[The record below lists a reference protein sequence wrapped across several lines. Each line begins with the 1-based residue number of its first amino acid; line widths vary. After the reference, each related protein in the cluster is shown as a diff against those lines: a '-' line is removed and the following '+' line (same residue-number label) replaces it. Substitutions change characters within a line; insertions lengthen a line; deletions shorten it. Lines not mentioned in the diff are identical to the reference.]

1 MPIVIPDISLAVAA
15 PEVGLV
21 ILLCVVL
28 ISDLFTPLENK
39 AAIGVLS
46 FVGVLI
52 IGMISISQWGEGVRT
67 TFSGFYVADNFSV
80 FVKMVIIA
88 TTAISILLSLQY
100 VKVEKINYGEYYG
113 MILFA
118 AFGML
123 VMASGSDLISIYLGL
138 ETMSISSYVLVS
150 FMRHDPLSREA
161 GLKYF
166 LMGAFASGVLLYGIA
181 LSYGLTGSTSLAG
194 IAQALSGPKGVAIA
208 ADPVMIFALI
218 LFVAG
223 FGFKLALVPFHMWLP
238 DAYTGAPTPITAF
251 MSVAVKMATVAAVMR
266 IFFVAF
272 PALAGK
278 WNLLLWLLA
287 VFSMLWGN
295 IAAIAQTNLKR
306 MLAYSSIAHA
316 GYILMGIV
324 ATTTFVGGKAVFAAQ
339 GVSAVL
345 FYLVAYMVTNL
356 GAFGMLIFIC
366 RDNYRGD
373 NIEDWRGVG
382 QAHPLAAM
390 AFVVFFLSLGGL
402 PPTAGFVGKLFL
414 FGVAIQNEYYWLAVI
429 GILSSAVSVYYYFRV
444 VMVMYME
451 PRGESQ
457 PTVEFSLAPSLYVAL
472 TILVLATL
480 YLGIFPGG
488 FIEEAKNSVA
498 GLI

>member
-295 IAAIAQTNLKR
+295 NLRSLKSTKLT
-306 MLAYSSIAHA
+306 MTA
-316 GYILMGIV
+316 
-324 ATTTFVGGKAVFAAQ
+324 
-339 GVSAVL
+339 
-345 FYLVAYMVTNL
+345 
-356 GAFGMLIFIC
+356 LI
-366 RDNYRGD
+366 R
-373 NIEDWRGVG
+373 NI
-382 QAHPLAAM
+382 
-390 AFVVFFLSLGGL
+390 
-402 PPTAGFVGKLFL
+402 KL
-414 FGVAIQNEYYWLAVI
+414 Y
-429 GILSSAVSVYYYFRV
+429 
-444 VMVMYME
+444 
-451 PRGESQ
+451 
-457 PTVEFSLAPSLYVAL
+457 
-472 TILVLATL
+472 
-480 YLGIFPGG
+480 
-488 FIEEAKNSVA
+488 
-498 GLI
+498 